1 MHPLETTLK
10 YLPANQR
17 KQLEKSLSI
26 RPVGRPRKLTES
38 QCQELIQ
45 DYRTGSTLGQL
56 GRKYNVSDATARQVL
71 IRADE
76 PRRRGGGWKIP
87 DHSTTY
93 EVISMSGKGHTQSE
107 IARLVGVSR
116 QRVHSI
122 LKRWF

>member
-17 KQLEKSLSI
+17 KQLAKSLNI

-56 GRKYNVSDATARQVL
+56 GRKYNVSFNTARQVL

-76 PRRRGGGWKIP
+76 PRRRGRGCRIP
-87 DHSTTY
+87 DHSTTN

-107 IARLVGVSR
+107 ITRLVGVSR